1 MQGNFSQALPQ
12 KVINLGTNSRNKHG
26 GVYVSQSLTKA
37 LETTHSLM
45 TAPDNISQ
53 ADIMSTKSPSHYS
66 GKQSMIPLTSGR
78 KQMIMN
84 QESSK
89 KQAQFHQNL
98 SEYISK
104 EQQMKKQASK
114 QVPKEVRVQMTPKN
128 KTSFL
133 KPKEAVNVTPVLSSM
148 QSNTAQKTFLRQVPA
163 PQITQFNSPSL

>member
-1 MQGNFSQALPQ
+1 
-12 KVINLGTNSRNKHG
+12 
-26 GVYVSQSLTKA
+26 
-37 LETTHSLM
+37 
-45 TAPDNISQ
+45 
-53 ADIMSTKSPSHYS
+53 
-66 GKQSMIPLTSGR
+66 
-78 KQMIMN
+78 MIMN

-163 PQITQFNSPSL
+163 PQITQFNSPSF